1 MDEIG
6 ENMKKKIPCR
16 VLENKEI
23 AKDIFDMR
31 IDAKDIAKE
40 AKCGQFVALY
50 SKDKSRMLPRPIS
63 LCGIDREK
71 GELRLVFRIA
81 GAGTAEFAKLTAGD
95 DIEVMGP
102 LGNGFTDLGKKAI
115 LFGGGIGIPP
125 MLELA
130 KSLKERP
137 IVVLGYRDSHN
148 FLADEFAK
156 VADVYIATDDGS
168 VGTKGNVI
176 DAAKAAVLKGEAIY
190 ACGPTPML
198 RGVKAFGE
206 ELCVPTYISME
217 EKMACGIGACLACV
231 CKSKETDEHTN
242 VHNKRICKEGPVFE
256 AGEVE
261 L

>member
-1 MDEIG
+1 
-6 ENMKKKIPCR
+6 MKKKIFGR

-31 IDAKDIAKE
+31 IEAKDIAKE

-81 GAGTAEFAKLTAGD
+81 GAGTAEFSKLTAGD
-95 DIEVMGP
+95 EIELMGP
-102 LGNGFTDLGKKAI
+102 LGNGFTDFGKKAI

-137 IVVLGYRDSHN
+137 VVVLGYRDAEN
-148 FLADEFAK
+148 FLADEFRK

-176 DAAKAAVLKGEAIY
+176 DAAKAADLKGEVIY

-206 ELCVPTYISME
+206 ELKVPAYISME

-231 CKSKETDEHTN
+231 CKSKEVDEHTN